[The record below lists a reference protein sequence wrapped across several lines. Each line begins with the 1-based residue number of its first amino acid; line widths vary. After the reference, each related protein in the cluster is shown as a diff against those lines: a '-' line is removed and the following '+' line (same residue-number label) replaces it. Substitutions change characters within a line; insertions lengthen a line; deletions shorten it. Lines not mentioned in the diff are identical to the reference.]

1 MWLLPGSSGKGNRC
15 SGLKI
20 NSNAEINK
28 EKNMLTSE
36 MIKDVA
42 LAAGADMCGIGSMD
56 RFEGAPREMD
66 PRFIFPEAKS
76 IIGMV
81 FRIPRGVQRGIEE
94 GTQFY
99 QYPSMAYGGINE
111 IFAPSVL
118 YQVGQLIEDEGYE
131 AFIYRNTG
139 ARGSVSDMD
148 GNLGNTLSPEEQIEA
163 MNQAK
168 RKTNHHRSV
177 QFTRPARLGQE
188 APDLQ
193 FQFRL
198 AAVACGLGE
207 IGWSK
212 MFLTKDF
219 GPLQRVAFIFTDAEL
234 EPDPLYDG
242 EPLCRRCMA
251 CVREC
256 PGGCLSKTES
266 IKVNVG
272 GKICEWG
279 KFDEWKCYA
288 FYTHGGRKFNPFVP
302 KEVWDKN
309 ENGDLDV
316 LEKDGVKA
324 DEKTVKKVYLA
335 LEEYFPTWVGY
346 NMAKCGGCIRACVSM
361 LEKKGGCMAGRF
373 HETLRTDKPW
383 KMDR

>member
-1 MWLLPGSSGKGNRC
+1 
-15 SGLKI
+15 
-20 NSNAEINK
+20 
-28 EKNMLTSE
+28 MLTSQ
-36 MIKDVA
+36 MIKEAA

-76 IIGMV
+76 VIGMV

-148 GNLGNTLSPEEQIEA
+148 GSPGNTLSPEEQIEA

-177 QFTRPARLGQE
+177 QFTRPARPGQE

-234 EPDPLYDG
+234 DPDPLYDG

-256 PGGCLSKTES
+256 PGGCLSQTDS

-272 GKICEWG
+272 GKVCEWG
-279 KFDEWKCYA
+279 KLDEWKCYA

-316 LEKDGVKA
+316 LEKADVKA
-324 DEKTVKKVYLA
+324 DEKSVKKVYLA
-335 LEEYFPTWVGY
+335 LEKYFPTWVGY

-373 HETLRTDKPW
+373 KEPLRTGKPW
-383 KMDR
+383 EMDR

>member
-1 MWLLPGSSGKGNRC
+1 
-15 SGLKI
+15 
-20 NSNAEINK
+20 
-28 EKNMLTSE
+28 MLTNK
-36 MIKDVA
+36 MIKEAA
-42 LAAGADMCGIGSMD
+42 LAAGADACGIAPISRMA
-56 RFEGAPREMD
+56 GAPDDMN
-66 PRFIFPEAKS
+66 PKFLFPEAKS
-76 IIGMV
+76 MIGFI

-118 YQVGQLIEDEGYE
+118 YQVGKVIEDEGYE

-148 GNLGNTLSPEEQIEA
+148 GSPGNSLSPEEQIKVIE
-163 MNQAK
+163 QAK
-168 RKTNHHRSV
+168 KATDHHRSV
-177 QFTRPARLGQE
+177 QFTRATRDINV

-212 MFLTKDF
+212 MLLTPQF
-219 GPLQRVAFIFTDAEL
+219 GPLQRIAFIFTDAEL
-234 EPDPLYDG
+234 EYDEMYSG
-242 EPLCRRCMA
+242 KPLCRKCMA

-256 PGGCLSKTES
+256 PGSCIPAEKTGKK
-266 IKVNVG
+266 ITVDLD

-279 KFDEWKCYA
+279 DIDMWRCYA
-288 FYTHGGRKFNPFVP
+288 FYTHGGRYYNPFVP
-302 KEVWDKN
+302 KEVFDKN
-309 ENGDLDV
+309 ENGDLNLLEGKAEASEQEIMKV
-316 LEKDGVKA
+316 YMALEK
-324 DEKTVKKVYLA
+324 
-335 LEEYFPTWVGY
+335 YFPSWVGY

-361 LEKKGGCMAGRF
+361 LEKKGGCMDGRF
-373 HETLRTDKPW
+373 KEPLRTKKAW
-383 KMDR
+383 KLDR